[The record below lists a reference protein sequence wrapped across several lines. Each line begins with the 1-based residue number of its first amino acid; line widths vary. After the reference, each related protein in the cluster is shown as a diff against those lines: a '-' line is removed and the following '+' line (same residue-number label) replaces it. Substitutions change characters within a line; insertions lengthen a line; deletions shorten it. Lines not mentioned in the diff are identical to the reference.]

1 MFFTRK
7 FSGYGL
13 FYIFDQTVN
22 AMNAKEKLLTEAA
35 KLFASK
41 GFSET
46 GTDEIVRNSGVAK
59 GLLFYHYKSKEGL
72 LQAVLVRAWEVIRNS
87 CEVDIED
94 KSPHR
99 TLRTL
104 IKQMTRSLEKDHD
117 YRKLYMAVLLNK
129 SLTHKLD
136 VALKNP
142 SEAYY
147 ETIIQLFRK
156 IGKKNPQRWALSFD
170 IHFKG
175 VSYGYMTEP
184 KTFPLDDTRQ
194 MMVDMFTR

>member
-1 MFFTRK
+1 
-7 FSGYGL
+7 
-13 FYIFDQTVN
+13 
-22 AMNAKEKLLTEAA
+22 MNAKEKILTEAI

-59 GLLFYHYKSKEGL
+59 GLLFYHYKNKEGL
-72 LQAVLVRAWEVIRNS
+72 LQAVLERAWEVIRKS

-104 IKQMTRSLEKDHD
+104 IKQMTRSLEKDYN
-117 YRKLYMAVLLNK
+117 YRKVYMAVLLNK
-129 SLTHKLD
+129 GLSQNIHTELN
-136 VALKNP
+136 NP
-142 SEAYY
+142 SVAYHDVTV
-147 ETIIQLFRK
+147 ELFRK
-156 IGKKNPQRWALSFD
+156 TGKKNPQRWALSFD

-184 KTFPLDDTRQ
+184 KTFPLDEARQ